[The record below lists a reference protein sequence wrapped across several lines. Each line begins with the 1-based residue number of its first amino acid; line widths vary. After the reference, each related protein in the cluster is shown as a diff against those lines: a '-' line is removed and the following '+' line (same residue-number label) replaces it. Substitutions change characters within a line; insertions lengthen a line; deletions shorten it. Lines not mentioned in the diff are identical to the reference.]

1 MVKLIWGYV
10 FQEVIDEHGTLD
22 VIKTSRFGFDYIID
36 NILSFND
43 ALSWYINTSED
54 GLKEVFELY
63 KISLE
68 IWNESPG
75 RSLKRPN
82 MNKKQVV
89 LITRIRAYRILPPWS
104 ESVKFC
110 NWQE

>member
-22 VIKTSRFGFDYIID
+22 VTKTSRFGFDYRID
-36 NILSFND
+36 NILLFKD
-43 ALSWYINTSED
+43 ALSWYVNTSED
-54 GLKEVFELY
+54 GLKDIFETY

-82 MNKKQVV
+82 IHSSSGCDKGIKISDLNTVSED
-89 LITRIRAYRILPPWS
+89 IIYRP
-104 ESVKFC
+104 
-110 NWQE
+110 